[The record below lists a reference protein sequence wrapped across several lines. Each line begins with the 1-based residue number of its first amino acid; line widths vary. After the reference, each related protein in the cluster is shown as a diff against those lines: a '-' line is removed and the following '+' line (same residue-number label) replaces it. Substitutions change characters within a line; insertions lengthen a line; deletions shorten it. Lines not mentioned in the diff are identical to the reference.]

1 MADRDPNG
9 DEWSLRTLRV
19 LVESNDK
26 RTTELIAANDLRY
39 QQRFLAQSEAL
50 TAAFLAQKSAV
61 EAALTAADRAVIKA
75 ETASEKRFDAV
86 NEFRQS
92 LNDQSRLLMPR
103 SECEQA
109 LRTMKEAVDKLESSV
124 SQRRDITAGVKEGTR
139 DSWATIIAVIS
150 LGATII
156 MGIFY
161 IAHWSG
167 K

>member
-1 MADRDPNG
+1 MAERDPNG

-19 LVESNDK
+19 LVEANDK
-26 RTTELIAANDLRY
+26 RVGDLIAANDLRY

-61 EAALTAADRAVIKA
+61 DAALTAADRAVIKA

-103 SECEQA
+103 TECEQA
-109 LRTMKEAVDKLESSV
+109 LMTLKESMAKLETSV
-124 SQRRDITAGVKEGTR
+124 SQRRDITAGVREGSK
-139 DSWATIIAVIS
+139 DSWATIIAIIS
-150 LGATII
+150 LGATIL
-156 MGIFY
+156 MAFFY
-161 IAHWSG
+161 VTHWSAR
-167 K
+167 

>member
-1 MADRDPNG
+1 MPDRDPNG
-9 DEWSLRTLRV
+9 ERWTLESLRV
-19 LVESNDK
+19 LVEANDK
-26 RTTELIAANDLRY
+26 RLTAVIEANDLRY

-103 SECEQA
+103 SECEER
-109 LRTMKEAVDKLESSV
+109 LKTMKESIDRLETNV
-124 SQRRDITAGVKEGTR
+124 NQRSNITAGVKEGTK
-139 DSWATIIAVIS
+139 DSWAVIS
-150 LGATII
+150 AVMAAASAIVITL
-156 MGIFY
+156 FY
-161 IAHWSG
+161 VAHWSG
-167 K
+167 R